1 MKIKRLNLI
10 IFTVVVIAF
19 LTSCQTSEESVQV
32 ANPEISQM
40 KSISELAVME
50 CYYHNVAKYKEEDA
64 QGILLWKKDKHF
76 WIEYSGIVKI
86 GIDSSKLKIEVI
98 ENSVTISLP
107 EAKVLDKKVD
117 NLSLTKDSFIVD
129 EDSADISGE
138 DEIKAFSEAQDKMV
152 EAASNDKVLLA
163 SAQLRVQ
170 KLLEKYINNIGDE
183 LGVVYSIDWIY
194 LEDQVQPIT
203 EADD

>member
-98 ENSVTISLP
+98 ENNVTISLP